1 MVHHDKPN
9 TLSSLRKLVQA
20 IDTRYW
26 ERHGEVSGETRT
38 AESSRNKSKPK
49 SDQSKSDNKSGKGSS
64 SKQKNSG
71 STQGTTSE
79 TKEPASNLSLK
90 LDKDGKLMPQ
100 ECQRRLD
107 NNLCLFCGNPRHIA
121 KDCSKAS
128 VAKARAA
135 KAEQEKSVSTS
146 GSEPKKD

>member
-9 TLSSLRKLVQA
+9 TLSGLWKLVQA
-20 IDTRYW
+20 IDARYW
-26 ERHGEVSGETRT
+26 EQCGEVSRETHT
-38 AESSRNKSKPK
+38 SESSKTKSEPK
-49 SDQSKSDNKSGKGSS
+49 SDQPKSDNKSGKGSS
-64 SKQKNSG
+64 SKQMNSG

-90 LDKDGKLMPQ
+90 LGKDGKLMPQ
-100 ECQRRLD
+100 ERQCQLD
-107 NNLCLFCGNPRHIA
+107 NNLCLFCGNSGHVA

-135 KAEQEKSVSTS
+135 KAEQEKSTSTS
-146 GSEPKKD
+146 SSEPRKD